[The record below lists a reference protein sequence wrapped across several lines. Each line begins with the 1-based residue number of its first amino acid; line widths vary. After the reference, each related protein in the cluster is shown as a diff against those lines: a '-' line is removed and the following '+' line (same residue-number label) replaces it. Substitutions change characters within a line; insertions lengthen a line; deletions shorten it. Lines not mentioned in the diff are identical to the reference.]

1 MNYGSSS
8 EDLPGLCADATS
20 SSPNTSS
27 LQQQQPSLHIPHNG
41 SSSSLSSKVMPP
53 SLSSSILDS
62 EVGAAYPLG
71 AHHNHVDS
79 AVPCSITS
87 NGVKA
92 SSSAAVL
99 PNVRFV
105 LYSSK
110 KVIFINFLLCF
121 FLFLFV
127 SICKFL
133 AISFCFYLFSSFY
146 LIVSICLFHSFCFSL
161 SISFFVF
168 KLSTNNIF
176 YETLNGIPVDTF

>member
-1 MNYGSSS
+1 MLTNGVIQIWNDLVVLCECVSFVIIAHIIFRPLDRYGMNYGSSS

-27 LQQQQPSLHIPHNG
+27 HQQQQPPFHIPHNG

-53 SLSSSILDS
+53 SSLSSILDS

-99 PNVRFV
+99 PNVRYV
-105 LYSSK
+105 RSILYSS
-110 KVIFINFLLCF
+110 
-121 FLFLFV
+121 
-127 SICKFL
+127 
-133 AISFCFYLFSSFY
+133 
-146 LIVSICLFHSFCFSL
+146 
-161 SISFFVF
+161 
-168 KLSTNNIF
+168 
-176 YETLNGIPVDTF
+176 

>member
-1 MNYGSSS
+1 MLTNGVIQICIDLVVLCEYISLVIIAHIIFRPLHRYGMNYGSSS

-27 LQQQQPSLHIPHNG
+27 HQQPPLHIPHNG

-53 SLSSSILDS
+53 SSLSSILDS

-99 PNVRFV
+99 PNVRYV
-105 LYSSK
+105 R
-110 KVIFINFLLCF
+110 C
-121 FLFLFV
+121 
-127 SICKFL
+127 
-133 AISFCFYLFSSFY
+133 
-146 LIVSICLFHSFCFSL
+146 
-161 SISFFVF
+161 
-168 KLSTNNIF
+168 
-176 YETLNGIPVDTF
+176 IPV